1 MSDLGVSQCVV
12 SSTQRRKQGA
22 PGNQEWMN
30 YEDSPTDQNAQPDHE
45 TTANGFGKPA
55 RSRAKGSWAD
65 EESRDL
71 SFLACFGKAQCIAAT
86 PVQELEGW
94 RRVGITV
101 DSGAADSVADLVASP
116 AAR

>member
-1 MSDLGVSQCVV
+1 MGKMLLVGPLEPSHHRSPPDPE
-12 SSTQRRKQGA
+12 RRRY
-22 PGNQEWMN
+22 GNAFDIE
-30 YEDSPTDQNAQPDHE
+30 
-45 TTANGFGKPA
+45 G
-55 RSRAKGSWAD
+55 RWAD
-65 EESRDL
+65 EQDRYS
-71 SFLACFGKAQCIAAT
+71 SVLACFGKAQCIAAT